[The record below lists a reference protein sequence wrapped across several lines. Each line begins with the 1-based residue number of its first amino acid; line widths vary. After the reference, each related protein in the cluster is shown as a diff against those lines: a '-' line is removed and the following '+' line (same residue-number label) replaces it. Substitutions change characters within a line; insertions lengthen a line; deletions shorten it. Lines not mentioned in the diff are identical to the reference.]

1 MKILLD
7 ALRILV
13 KALFF
18 SLSFGL
24 VAIAIFWP
32 SLLKDGIER
41 LQSVVNT
48 LGRWN
53 RPLSFGL
60 GFIESV
66 PLLGMSVP

>member
-1 MKILLD
+1 MNLLVD
-7 ALRILV
+7 AARIVL

-24 VAIAIFWP
+24 IAIAIFWP

-66 PLLGMSVP
+66 PLL